1 MARTITDNATKPIPA
16 AVLMGV
22 FIVCYL
28 TLIAR
33 SAAGLRELQRHHA
46 RFQNELKSLG
56 SGYAPS
62 RLIGTILMILLILA
76 LLGRI

>member
-1 MARTITDNATKPIPA
+1 
-16 AVLMGV
+16 MGV
-22 FIVCYL
+22 FIVGLVCYL